1 MIMKQNIVVFLG
13 GLLLGIAPSNAQE
26 QTQNFGSLKI
36 HEEGSL
42 GFHDDLINNG
52 SFDENAGLVGFYNTS
67 DLTISGA
74 FRPIFKDAEIVV
86 TNHLNLEIGVGISNN
101 SNFII
106 GNIVT
111 PRNQLAITLDYI
123 NDAFYT
129 GETEQT
135 KVDGYAGL
143 TNKQNFL
150 FPTGIIDKLRPI
162 ELRSSSVNA
171 LAKAAY
177 FYEDPNV
184 PSTFTTSFDTDQ
196 KSDILLRISSYEYW
210 DLDSDILSNVILT
223 WDSDSSIPN
232 IVDRIEDL
240 RVVGWDRTDGIWVDL
255 GNTNLSGDFTS
266 GSITSATFLPN
277 TYEVI
282 TFGESLSTES
292 ITLDNYILTPNND
305 GVNDYLVID
314 AVALSPNNK
323 IEIYNRW
330 GRIVYTVENYKN
342 LFDGTANNQFTI
354 SKNKGLPDGIY
365 FYVVKLFDI
374 EVTHQ
379 GYLYLNN

>member
-1 MIMKQNIVVFLG
+1 MKQNIVVFLG

-42 GFHDDLINNG
+42 GFHDNLINNG

-86 TNHLNLEIGVGISNN
+86 TDHLNLEIGVGISNN

-111 PRNQLAITLDYI
+111 PRNQLGITLDYI

-129 GETEQT
+129 GETDLT
-135 KVDGYAGL
+135 KVDGYAAL

-150 FPTGIIDKLRPI
+150 FPTGNTDKLRPI

-184 PSTFTTSFDTDQ
+184 PSTFTTSFNTNQ
-196 KSDILLRISSYEYW
+196 KSDILLRISSYEFW

-223 WDSDSSIPN
+223 WDIDSSIPN

-240 RVVGWDRTDGIWVDL
+240 RVVGWDKTDGIWVDL
-255 GNTNLSGDFTS
+255 GNTNLTGDFTS

-277 TYEVI
+277 AYEVI

-314 AVALSPNNK
+314 AVTLSPNNK

-342 LFDGTANNQFTI
+342 LFDGTANNKFTI
-354 SKNKGLPDGIY
+354 SKDKGLPDGIY

-379 GYLYLNN
+379 GYLYLSN

>member
-1 MIMKQNIVVFLG
+1 MNSTQNIVVFLG
-13 GLLLGIAPSNAQE
+13 GLLLCITPSSAQE
-26 QTQNFGSLKI
+26 QAQNFGALKI
-36 HEEGSL
+36 HEGGRL
-42 GFHDDLINNG
+42 GFHDNLINNG
-52 SFDENAGLVGFYNTS
+52 SFDENTGLVGFYNTD

-74 FRPIFKDAEIVV
+74 FRPIFQDAEIIV
-86 TNHLNLEIGVGISNN
+86 TNHLNLEVGVGITNN

-106 GNIVT
+106 GNVVT

-129 GETEQT
+129 GETNRT
-135 KVDGYAGL
+135 KVDGYAAL
-143 TNKQNFL
+143 TNKQSFL

-184 PSTFTTSFDTDQ
+184 PSTFPTNFSTDQ
-196 KSDILLRISSYEYW
+196 KSDILLRISTYEYW
-210 DLDSDILSNVILT
+210 DLDGDILSTVILT
-223 WDSDSSIPN
+223 WDADSNIAN

-240 RVVGWDRTDGIWVDL
+240 RVVGWDKTEGIWVDL
-255 GNTNLSGDFTS
+255 GNTNFSGDFTS
-266 GSITSATFLPN
+266 GSITSTTFLPN
-277 TYEVI
+277 AYEII
-282 TFGESLSTES
+282 TFGESLSTAS

-305 GVNDYLVID
+305 GINDYLVID

-342 LFDGTANNQFTI
+342 LFDGTANNKFTI
-354 SKNKGLPDGIY
+354 SKDKGLPDGIY

>member
-1 MIMKQNIVVFLG
+1 MKQNIVVFLG

>member
-1 MIMKQNIVVFLG
+1 MKITQNTLVFLG
-13 GLLLGIAPSNAQE
+13 GLLLGILPSSAQE

-240 RVVGWDRTDGIWVDL
+240 RVVGWDKTEGIWVDL

-266 GSITSATFLPN
+266 GSITSATFSPN